1 MLGTYGDFT
10 TYSNHMRFCEKV
22 SEASVLVT
30 QFRNSQQVTV
40 LRCYGR
46 LVHGDGADALR
57 QAAMAQDEDH
67 IVLDLSRVEVI
78 DAAGLGV
85 LVELAN
91 WARNRG
97 GAIQLLN
104 PSPRVREV
112 LETTGLNSVLEIITH
127 DRRAVA

>member
-1 MLGTYGDFT
+1 
-10 TYSNHMRFCEKV
+10 MRFCEEL

-30 QFRNSQQVTV
+30 QIRNSQQVTV

-57 QAAMAQDEDH
+57 QAVISQDEH
-67 IVLDLSRVEVI
+67 HFAIDLSGVEAI

-85 LVELAN
+85 LAELEN
-91 WARNRG
+91 WAAARG

-104 PSPRVREV
+104 PTARLLEV
-112 LETTGLNSVLEIITH
+112 LKATGLNSVLEICPNPP
-127 DRRAVA
+127 AAGEAP